1 MLNLSYNGDYLGFL
15 IYTHFEKGHLRHIIA
30 KSAMENFYSL
40 KNYKLVLSETVH
52 EPGEPLVL

>member
-1 MLNLSYNGDYLGFL
+1 MNSLFLLCGLEKLAETIEHYLTGNM
-15 IYTHFEKGHLRHIIA
+15 
-30 KSAMENFYSL
+30 MENFYSL